1 MPDIPTLLREVEV
14 HERESEAAQKEY
26 LYKVSTTEQ
35 ELDSHGNTKKTTSL
49 VADSFTV
56 DGIRVN
62 RVTRR
67 NGKDLTMDE
76 QKKEID
82 RVDKEIDRARDR
94 RRKAEAKA
102 KDVDPNGN
110 QEITV
115 SRFLELGA
123 FTNPRREV
131 RAGRPTIA
139 IDFTGDAKAKARN
152 EGESLIRDL
161 AGTVWIDEQDRTI
174 DRIEGHA
181 VDNFHIGG
189 GLLVNLKKD
198 TTFSLQKTKINDEAW
213 LPSEIEGHGSLRYF
227 LFFGFNGNVHIACT
241 DYRRFKVSATVLP
254 GLRAVTPEPPPSNPT
269 PPPQP

>member
-1 MPDIPTLLREVEV
+1 MQSRNRRCLLPTAPVVATMPDIPTLLREVEV

-123 FTNPRREV
+123 FTNWPAPSGSTNKTAPSTASKV
-131 RAGRPTIA
+131 TQ
-139 IDFTGDAKAKARN
+139 
-152 EGESLIRDL
+152 S
-161 AGTVWIDEQDRTI
+161 
-174 DRIEGHA
+174 
-181 VDNFHIGG
+181 
-189 GLLVNLKKD
+189 
-198 TTFSLQKTKINDEAW
+198 TTSTSAA
-213 LPSEIEGHGSLRYF
+213 
-227 LFFGFNGNVHIACT
+227 ACSST
-241 DYRRFKVSATVLP
+241 
-254 GLRAVTPEPPPSNPT
+254 
-269 PPPQP
+269 